1 MYLDEVIAVL
11 QVNDNRYIQVL
22 VARGEGQGDPGHTV
36 AHSCVLR
43 QRFAQVSPGL
53 RMLTAGEMQGERETL
68 THCDHTGA
76 ADTHTSNQSHL
87 IPQSKGFSDQI
98 CSFNR

>member
-22 VARGEGQGDPGHTV
+22 VARGEGQGAPGHTV

-53 RMLTAGEMQGERETL
+53 RMLTAGEMQGERDTYTL
-68 THCDHTGA
+68 RPHGGSRYTYVKPIA
-76 ADTHTSNQSHL
+76 SNSS
-87 IPQSKGFSDQI
+87 I
-98 CSFNR
+98 